1 MVKLVRRKAP
11 AFTLVELLVV
21 IAIIGILVALLL
33 PAVQAAR
40 EAARRMSCV
49 NNMKQLA
56 LACHTYHDV
65 HKFFP
70 PGQMG
75 AYQPGGWGQPLN
87 SPNGA
92 LSPIYHM
99 LPFIEQSPLFD
110 IINAPVTNGSEVF
123 AAGGAFS
130 FWGSYPPWQVKIPTV
145 LCPSDNTGWA
155 RSDGQLQFTNYCF
168 SRGDKINNWVSS
180 NAADTGYDSPRGL
193 FQGSFYWPN
202 RDPYDPKAYHANG
215 VSLAAVTDGTSNT
228 AAVSELVLYNGNQTS
243 IKGSYCM
250 NVAGLNN
257 SPIICMAFKGAN
269 GELYGCTP
277 TDSHRHRGYGWAAG
291 YPMHTGFNT
300 VLPPNSPMCSS
311 AKGEWG
317 MAVLAPQS
325 NHPTGVNLALADG
338 SVRFVTENIDT
349 GNLALPEP
357 NPRGGSSPYR
367 NSPYGVWGALGSING
382 GEAARELP

>member
-1 MVKLVRRKAP
+1 MVKFVRRKAP

-56 LACHTYHDV
+56 LACHTYHDA

-70 PGQMG
+70 PGSMG
-75 AYQPGGWGQPLN
+75 TYQPGGWGEPY
-87 SPNGA
+87 SSSAGA

-99 LPFIEQSPLFD
+99 LPFIEQGPLFD
-110 IINAPVTNGSEVF
+110 TINSPVTNGTEVF
-123 AAGGAFS
+123 AAGGGFS
-130 FWGSYPPWQVKIPTV
+130 FWGSYTPWQQKIPTV

-155 RSDGQLQFTNYCF
+155 RTAGQLQFTNYCF

-180 NAADTGYDSPRGL
+180 NAGDTGYDSPRGL

-202 RDPYDPKAYHANG
+202 STPYDQSNYYANG
-215 VSLAAVTDGTSNT
+215 VALAAVTDGTSNT
-228 AAVSELVLYNGNQTS
+228 AAVSELVLYAGSQWS

-250 NVAGLNN
+250 YVAGLTD
-257 SPIICMAFKGAN
+257 SPIICMGFKGVN
-269 GELYGCTP
+269 GELLGCTP
-277 TDSHRHRGYGWAAG
+277 ADSHRHRGYGWAAG

-317 MAVLAPQS
+317 QAVLGPQS

-338 SVRFVTENIDT
+338 SVRFITENIDT
-349 GNLALPEP
+349 GDLSLPEA
-357 NPRGGSSPYR
+357 NPRAAPSPYR

-382 GEAARELP
+382 GEQAGDF